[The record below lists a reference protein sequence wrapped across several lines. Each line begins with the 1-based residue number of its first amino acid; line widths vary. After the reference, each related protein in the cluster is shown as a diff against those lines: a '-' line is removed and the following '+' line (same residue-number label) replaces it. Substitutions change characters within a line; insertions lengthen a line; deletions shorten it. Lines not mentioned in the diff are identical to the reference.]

1 MNTNSIKYLYTQ
13 YLKCR
18 LSPSELMELKRLLA
32 NEDEQ
37 SVFDELIDSDWD
49 KLDKEFSVNF
59 PEDRKAHI
67 FNTIVSKTE
76 VTKGPIRLW
85 KYIAAVA
92 AAVIILT
99 GVYFIN
105 NQIRYVNEQ
114 NLFASKINPGTSGG
128 TLTLPN
134 GKIIALAEAINGE
147 LLDEDGVTVTKTSAG
162 EVIYNASEQNAS
174 IESGADPNKM
184 NKLQTAKGQTYILT
198 LPDKSKVWLNAES
211 SIHFPSKFSDKN
223 RKVSIVGEAY
233 FEIFKDPQHPF
244 SVESGGQTVEVL
256 GTHFN
261 ISAYHDEGN
270 IKTTLL
276 EGAVKVSSA
285 TGKTQTLKPEQ
296 QAVYDGK
303 SIVVSPIEAETAV
316 DWKNGYFVF
325 KNEDFKTAM
334 RKIARWYNVDIVY
347 DPAIS
352 IDLEP
357 GGWIS
362 RNSDIRTILNRIEA
376 TSSIHFKF
384 EEGRVTVTK

>member
-1 MNTNSIKYLYTQ
+1 MNTNNIKFLYKQ

-18 LSPSELMELKRLLA
+18 LSPTELMELKQLLA
-32 NEDEQ
+32 NEDKQ
-37 SVFDELIDSDWD
+37 SVFDELIDRDWD
-49 KLDKEFSVNF
+49 KLDEELSTPF
-59 PEDRKAHI
+59 PEERKTHI

-76 VTKGPIRLW
+76 VTKSPMRLW

-92 AAVIILT
+92 AVVIILT
-99 GVYFIN
+99 GAYFIN
-105 NQIRYVNEQ
+105 QHIRYKNEQ
-114 NLFASKINPGTSGG
+114 DLFASKIIAGTSGG

-134 GKIIALAEAINGE
+134 GKIITLAAAVNGE
-147 LLDEDGVTVTKTSAG
+147 LLEEDGVTVTKTSDG
-162 EVIYNASEQNAS
+162 ELIYDASQQSAS
-174 IESGADPNKM
+174 IESGTDPNKI

-211 SIHFPSKFSDKN
+211 SIHFPSKFSNKN
-223 RKVSIVGEAY
+223 RKVNLVGEAY

-244 SVESGGQTVEVL
+244 LVESGGQTVEVL

-261 ISAYHDEGN
+261 ISAYSDEGN
-270 IKTTLL
+270 IKTTLF

-303 SIVVSPIEAETAV
+303 SIIVSPADTETAI

-334 RKIARWYNVDIVY
+334 RKIARWYNVEIVY
-347 DPAIS
+347 NTDIP

-362 RNSDIRTILNRIEA
+362 RKSDIRTILNRIEA
-376 TSSIHFKF
+376 TSGIHFKL
-384 EEGRVTVTK
+384 EEGRITVTK